1 VPLIEH
7 GEVTRILESIRQWNR
22 DFTLLAIAVFAVGV
36 FFGVQLTMYNNF
48 VVDRLA
54 IISLVVSQW
63 VDPEKLGEPVGG

>member
-1 VPLIEH
+1 M
-7 GEVTRILESIRQWNR
+7 TRILESIRQWNR

-63 VDPEKLGEPVGG
+63 VDPEKLGELVGG

>member
-1 VPLIEH
+1 MPLIEH

>member
-1 VPLIEH
+1 M
-7 GEVTRILESIRQWNR
+7 TRILESIRQWNR